1 MVEVV
6 KMEPGIAAEVRG
18 VTLNRISDDEFAVLY
33 RAFLDNNV
41 IVVRGQELSIEEFLA
56 YSARFGVPKPHIS
69 RKTRHPD
76 YPELT
81 VMGVNARRPDGAI
94 DQTVRSRGT
103 GWHTD
108 TPYEAEPAKAT
119 QLYGIEIPTEGG
131 DTLFANMYAA
141 YDALPER
148 LKERIAPLSARYSYG
163 GRTRQGIDLL
173 DPVDQ
178 QRAPVT
184 HRLVNTHPETGRK
197 SLYVNPIHI
206 LGVVDLPEAE
216 SDALLEELFTYML
229 QPGCEYRHR
238 WQKGDV
244 VIWDNRCSLHAAA
257 PGGYPVD
264 QKRVHWRT
272 TIMEPGYYERH
283 SRAA

>member
-18 VTLNRISDDEFAVLY
+18 VTLNRISDEEFAVLY

-41 IVVRGQELSIEEFLA
+41 IVVREQELSIADFLG
-56 YSARFGVPKPHIS
+56 YSGRFGVLKPHIS

-81 VMGVNARRPDGAI
+81 VMGVNAVRSDGTV
-94 DQTVRSRGT
+94 DQTVRTRGS

-108 TPYEAEPAKAT
+108 TPYEVEPAKAT

-141 YDALPER
+141 YDALPDS
-148 LKERIAPLSARYSYG
+148 LKERIEPLSARYAYG

-173 DPVDQ
+173 DPADQ
-178 QRAPVT
+178 QRPPAE
-184 HRLVNTHPETGRK
+184 HRLVNVHPETGRK
-197 SLYVNPIHI
+197 SLYVNPIHV
-206 LGVVDLPEAE
+206 LDVVGLPKEE

-229 QPGCEYRHR
+229 QPGCEYRHT

-257 PGGYPVD
+257 GGNPLD

>member
-1 MVEVV
+1 MIDVTKV
-6 KMEPGIAAEVRG
+6 EPGIGAEVRG
-18 VTLNRISDDEFAVLY
+18 LILAKMSDDEFAVLY
-33 RAFLDNNV
+33 KAFLDRNV
-41 IVVRGQELSIEEFLA
+41 LIVRDQDLSIEEFLG
-56 YSARFGVPKPHIS
+56 YSARFGVLKPHIS

-81 VMGVNARRPDGAI
+81 VMGVAPARPDGSI
-94 DQTVRSRGT
+94 DQTIRSRGS

-108 TPYEAEPAKAT
+108 TPYWQEPAKAT

-141 YDALPER
+141 YDALPEE
-148 LKERIAPLSARYSYG
+148 LKARIEPLSARYTYG

-178 QRAPVT
+178 ARAPVT
-184 HRLVNTHPETGRK
+184 HRLARVHPETGRK
-197 SLYVNPIHI
+197 ALYVNPIHVLDI
-206 LGVVDLPEAE
+206 VGLPKQE

-229 QPGCEYRHR
+229 QPGCEYRHK

-257 PGGYPVD
+257 GGYPVD
-264 QKRVHWRT
+264 QKRIHWRT

-283 SRAA
+283 PREN

>member
-6 KMEPGIAAEVRG
+6 TMEPGIAAEVRG
-18 VTLNRISDDEFAVLY
+18 VTLNRISDEEFAVLY

-41 IVVRGQELSIEEFLA
+41 IVVREQELSIEDFLG
-56 YSARFGVPKPHIS
+56 YSGRFGVLKPHIS
-69 RKTRHPD
+69 RKTRHPE

-81 VMGVNARRPDGAI
+81 VMGVNAVRSDGTV
-94 DQTVRSRGT
+94 DQTVRTRGS

-108 TPYEAEPAKAT
+108 TPYEVEPAKAT

-141 YDALPER
+141 YSALPDS
-148 LKERIAPLSARYSYG
+148 LKERIEPLSARYAYG

-173 DPVDQ
+173 DPADQ
-178 QRAPVT
+178 QRPPAE
-184 HRLVNTHPETGRK
+184 HRLVNVHPETCRK
-197 SLYVNPIHI
+197 SLYVNPIHV
-206 LGVVDLPEAE
+206 LDVVGLPKEE
-216 SDALLEELFTYML
+216 SDALLEELFTYMV
-229 QPGCEYRHR
+229 QPGCEYRHT
-238 WQKGDV
+238 WQKGDI

-257 PGGYPVD
+257 GGYPLD

-283 SRAA
+283 ARAA

>member
-18 VTLNRISDDEFAVLY
+18 VALNRISDEEFAVLY
-33 RAFLDNNV
+33 RGFLDNNV
-41 IVVRGQELSIEEFLA
+41 IVVRGQELSIEDFLA
-56 YSARFGVPKPHIS
+56 YSGRFGVVKPHIS

-76 YPELT
+76 FPDLT
-81 VMGVNARRPDGAI
+81 VMGVNAVRSDGTV
-94 DQTVRSRGT
+94 DQTVRTRGS

-108 TPYEAEPAKAT
+108 TPYEVEPAKAT

-141 YDALPER
+141 YDALPAA
-148 LKERIAPLSARYSYG
+148 LKERIEPLSARYAYG

-173 DPVDQ
+173 DSADQ
-178 QRAPVT
+178 QRAPAT
-184 HRLVNTHPETGRK
+184 HPLVKVHPETGRK
-197 SLYVNPIHI
+197 SLYVNPIHV
-206 LGVVDLPEAE
+206 LDVVGLPEAE
-216 SDALLEELFTYML
+216 SDALLAELFTYML
-229 QPGCEYRHR
+229 QPGCEYRHK

-257 PGGYPVD
+257 GGYPLD